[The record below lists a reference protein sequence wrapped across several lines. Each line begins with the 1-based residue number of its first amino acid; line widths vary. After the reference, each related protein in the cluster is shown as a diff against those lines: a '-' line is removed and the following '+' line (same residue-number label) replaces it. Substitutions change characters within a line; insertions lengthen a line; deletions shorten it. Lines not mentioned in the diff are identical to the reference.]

1 MTPELAYATTDDGWR
16 LAVHRYAPSDTPAR
30 RQHPVVLCHGLG
42 ANRVGFDP
50 HPDCSIARHLA
61 ARGYT
66 VLAVELRGH
75 GESDRPTRRG
85 PKRFGWTFD
94 DYLLRDVPALLAHV
108 ASIAGRRGAHW
119 IGHSM
124 GGILAYAH
132 MARGG
137 SADLRSAVTVGSSL
151 DYSASRSGFHALLP
165 FASLIERLPH
175 VPVGLLASVAGALVG
190 HLVTPYERFNVW
202 SSNTDPSVWR
212 RISRRGFHAVSPP
225 VMAQLAS
232 AMRPGG
238 LRSRDGAMS
247 YFEGLALATA
257 PVLALGGDRDA
268 QCPPDAV
275 RRTFEALGSP
285 RRELRLFGPDH
296 GHADHYGHFD
306 LLVGRRARTEV
317 FPHIDAWLDEHDA

>member
-1 MTPELAYATTDDGWR
+1 MTPELAHATTDDGWR
-16 LAVHRYAPSDTPAR
+16 LAVHRYAPSGPVR

-42 ANRVGFDP
+42 SNRVGFDP

-75 GESDRPTRRG
+75 GESEKPTRGG
-85 PKRFGWTFD
+85 PKRFGWAFD

-108 ASIAGRRGAHW
+108 AKASGRTRAHW

-137 SADLRSAVTVGSSL
+137 SGDLRSVVTVGSSL

-165 FASLIERLPH
+165 FASLLERLPN
-175 VPVGLLASVAGALVG
+175 VPIGFLAGAAGALVG
-190 HLVTPYERFNVW
+190 RVVTPYERFNVW
-202 SSNTDPSVWR
+202 SSNIDPSVWR
-212 RISRRGFHAVSPP
+212 RISQRGFHAVSPP
-225 VMAQLAS
+225 VMVQLAS

-238 LRSRDGAMS
+238 LRSRDGATS
-247 YFEGLALATA
+247 YVEGLARATA
-257 PVLALGGDRDA
+257 PLLALGGDRDA

-275 RRTFEALGSP
+275 RGTFDAVGSS
-285 RRELRLFGPDH
+285 RREIRFFGIGH

-306 LLVGRRARTEV
+306 LLMGRRARAEV
-317 FPHIDAWLDEHDA
+317 FPHIDAWLDEHDG